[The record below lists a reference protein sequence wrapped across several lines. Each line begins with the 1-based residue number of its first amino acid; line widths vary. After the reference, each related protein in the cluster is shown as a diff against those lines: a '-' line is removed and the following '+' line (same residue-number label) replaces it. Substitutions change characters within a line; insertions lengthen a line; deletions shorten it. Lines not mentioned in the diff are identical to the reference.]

1 MEGLSF
7 LNNKTEEQ
15 FVGPRYCP
23 FDKLPQ
29 GRYRIDEFFTMDD
42 EKFKSGLRL
51 CIKVD
56 GGSRY
61 MILPKRFM
69 DSTVNVQQLNAG
81 IYDLIF
87 VEKKNYNLVFHFEA
101 GSDNIPCSTFPH
113 DLD

>member
-1 MEGLSF
+1 MESLTF
-7 LNNKTEEQ
+7 LNIKAEEQ
-15 FVGPRYCP
+15 FVGPRYFP

-56 GGSRY
+56 GGNRY

-69 DSTVNVQQLNAG
+69 DSAVNVPQLNAAT
-81 IYDLIF
+81 YDLIF
-87 VEKKNYNLVFHFEA
+87 VEKKKYNLVFHFEN
-101 GSDNIPCSTFPH
+101 GSDDIPCTPFPQ